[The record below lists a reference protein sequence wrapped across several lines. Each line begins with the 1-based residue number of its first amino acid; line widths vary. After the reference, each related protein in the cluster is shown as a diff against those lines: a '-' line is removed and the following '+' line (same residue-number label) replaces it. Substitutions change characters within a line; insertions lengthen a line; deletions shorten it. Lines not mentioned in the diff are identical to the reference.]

1 MVLRLRGE
9 PVVTGHLNERQL
21 SAADRLAAGFLLVLL
36 AVGSLALW
44 IAVPLGWLWLASKM
58 TDSGASHFL
67 AAMLGMPIALILFGI
82 GLAWV
87 NRLYMRVVWTGPP
100 RLPEPG
106 EEEEEERFPRG
117 PLEPLL
123 VGSLAVAIVAFVFW
137 FFVLAEDPPAFLP
150 PGIIG

>member
-9 PVVTGHLNERQL
+9 PIVSSDLNEHRL
-21 SAADRLAAGFLLVLL
+21 SGVDRLAAGFLLLLL

-44 IAVPLGWLWLASKM
+44 IVVPAGWLWVASKI
-58 TDSGASHFL
+58 TNSTSSHF
-67 AAMLGMPIALILFGI
+67 AASILGMPVAIILFGI
-82 GLAWV
+82 ALGWV

-100 RLPEPG
+100 ASPEPG

-123 VGSLAVAIVAFVFW
+123 VASLIVAIMVFVFW
-137 FFVLAEDPPAFLP
+137 FFVLAEDPPAFIP
-150 PGIIG
+150 QG